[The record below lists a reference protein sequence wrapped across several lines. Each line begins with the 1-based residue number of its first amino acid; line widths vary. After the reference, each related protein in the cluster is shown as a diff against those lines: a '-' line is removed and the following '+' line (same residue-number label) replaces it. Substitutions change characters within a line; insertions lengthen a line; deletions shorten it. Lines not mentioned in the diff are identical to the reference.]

1 MTAPPSVPTLHQ
13 RGALPTERESRPAK
27 RGSLMR
33 HTAIILALAAAV
45 SFAACGKKTPPPAP
59 PPPPPVAP
67 EPPPPAP
74 PPPKPEVK
82 PQVDE
87 YARLKAMAS
96 DEIDRLGLLQEVYFD
111 YDKSDVR
118 EADRAALSKN
128 ADTLKKFDFLKVTIE
143 GHCDE
148 RGTVDYNLALGERRA
163 RAAYDYLVSLGVP
176 ADRLRTVSYGKE
188 IPVCSESSEDCWQRN
203 RRAKLTVSGKT
214 Q

>member
-1 MTAPPSVPTLHQ
+1 
-13 RGALPTERESRPAK
+13 
-27 RGSLMR
+27 MR

-96 DEIDRLGLLQEVYFD
+96 DEIDRLGLLQEIYFD
-111 YDKSDVR
+111 LDKSDIR

-128 ADTLKKFDFLKVTIE
+128 AETLKKFDFLKVTVE

-176 ADRLRTVSYGKE
+176 ADRLWTVSYGKE
-188 IPVCSESSEDCWQRN
+188 IPVCSESTEDCWQRN